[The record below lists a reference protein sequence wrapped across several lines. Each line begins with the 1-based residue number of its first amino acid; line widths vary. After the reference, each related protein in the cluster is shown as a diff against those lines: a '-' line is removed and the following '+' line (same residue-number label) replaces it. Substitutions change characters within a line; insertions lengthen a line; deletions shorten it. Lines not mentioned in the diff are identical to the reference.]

1 MGCSIPKLLH
11 PYFLRFKEFLLEH
24 NFDREEALFFLKMV
38 KLKEKRLE
46 WALKQK
52 QKGKLNKELFPHLGI
67 KLRRFQQLCAEY
79 HQTGEVPKLNKQRRP
94 KTFLTEEQK
103 ELILKA
109 AKESKIE
116 GALALRLHIQ
126 KHHGKLIPR
135 NKLHAFLLEAGISK
149 EDPKKKKQRKY
160 CRYER
165 KHSFSLVHLDWH
177 ESRVIP
183 GKQVCVVE
191 DDASRLIICGDEFD
205 NSKAEKN
212 ITLTKKAIEIASEKY
227 SAKIREVNTDKG
239 SQFYSNKVDKNG
251 EKGMSKYENFLKR
264 ESVIHIPSRRNHPQT
279 NGKEERWF
287 RTYEENRHKFKSFKE
302 FIEWYNNR
310 IHLGLS
316 RTKGITPNETVINK
330 LQPGS
335 ILGLFY
341 RGQN

>member
-1 MGCSIPKLLH
+1 
-11 PYFLRFKEFLLEH
+11 
-24 NFDREEALFFLKMV
+24 MV

-52 QKGKLNKELFPHLGI
+52 EKGKLNKDLIPYLGI

-79 HQTGEVPKLNKQRRP
+79 RQTREVPKLNKQRRP

-103 ELILKA
+103 ELIRKA

-126 KHHGKLIPR
+126 KHKGKLIPR
-135 NKLHAFLLEAGISK
+135 NKLHAFLLKEGISK

-177 ESRVIP
+177 ESRAVP

-191 DDASRLIICGDEFD
+191 DDASRLIVCGNEFD
-205 NSKAEKN
+205 DSKAEKN
-212 ITLTKKAIEIASEKY
+212 IALTKEAMDIAYKQY
-227 SAKIREVNTDKG
+227 SAVIREVNTDKG
-239 SQFYSNKVDKNG
+239 SQFYSSKVNKHG
-251 EKGMSKYENFLKR
+251 EKGKSQYEKFLNNQR
-264 ESVIHIPSRRNHPQT
+264 INHIPSRRNHPQT

-287 RTYEENRHKFKSFKE
+287 RTYEENRNKFKSFNE

-316 RTKGITPNETVINK
+316 RTKGITPKEAILFK
-330 LQPGS
+330 LQPSS
-335 ILGLFY
+335 ILGLFC
-341 RGQN
+341 RRWN